1 MAAATTSPPAQRADG
16 ELSHKQIVTIIVGLM
31 MGMFLAALDQNIVGT
46 SIKTIADELQGLS
59 LQAWVTTAYLITS
72 TIATPLYGRL
82 SDIYGRKSFFMSAIT
97 IFIIGS
103 AMCSFS
109 QSMYQLAIFRAI
121 QGIGAGGLFSLAL
134 AIVGDIVPP
143 RERSRYQGYFLAVFG
158 TSSVFGPVIGG
169 FFAQADKIFGITG
182 WRWVFLV
189 NVPVGIAALLVVW
202 RTLHLRHVRRE
213 ATIDWTG
220 ATLLVVALVPL
231 LVVAEQGREWGWTSN
246 TSIAM
251 YVVGLVGLAG
261 FVWAEYRAG
270 DNALIPLRIFRNR
283 AIAIALGGG
292 FVIGAGMFGGMLVIP
307 QYLQIVHGAT
317 PTASGI
323 MMLPMVLGM
332 MISSVVSGQLITRTG
347 KIRIFPM
354 IGVVLMVAALL
365 LLSRISAD
373 TGMPIVMAFMALFG
387 LGLGNTMQ
395 PLTLAVQA
403 AVHPREM
410 GMATSAATFFRQ
422 IGGTLGVAVFL
433 SVLFGTVGANIQT
446 AFADAAKDPTFLA
459 AMRNPQVLADP
470 TNAAFVRA
478 LAARDSSAL
487 SGVLADS
494 SVIGKLDPVLSH
506 PFKVGFATSMDL
518 VFLLGAA
525 VCAVGVLVLIFM
537 PEVTLSNR
545 SGAARTAAEAGDAPA
560 GVGVGVGE
568 RRATPARSISHDLT
582 SVAAMEAAGHTLDEL
597 PDSDEDDEPQFALP
611 PH

>member
-1 MAAATTSPPAQRADG
+1 MAATTASPPAPRADG

-82 SDIYGRKSFFMSAIT
+82 SDIYGRKAFFMSAIT
-97 IFIIGS
+97 IFIVGS

-134 AIVGDIVPP
+134 AIIGDIVPP

-189 NVPVGIAALLVVW
+189 NVPVGIVALAVVW
-202 RTLHLRHVRRE
+202 HTLHLRHVRRE
-213 ATIDWTG
+213 ATIDWAG
-220 ATLLVVALVPL
+220 ATFLVVALVPL
-231 LVVAEQGREWGWTSN
+231 LVVAEQGREWGWTSGI
-246 TSIAM
+246 SMAM
-251 YVVGLVGLAG
+251 YAVGLVGLAG

-317 PTASGI
+317 PTGSGI

-347 KIRIFPM
+347 KIRIFPLV
-354 IGVVLMVAALL
+354 GVTLMVTALL

-373 TGMPIVMAFMALFG
+373 TGLPIVMAFMALFG

-410 GMATSAATFFRQ
+410 GMATSSATFFRQ

-433 SVLFGTVGANIQT
+433 SVLFGTVGANIQS
-446 AFADAAKDPTFLA
+446 AFADAAKDPAFLA

-470 TNAAFVRA
+470 TNAAFVKA
-478 LAARDSSAL
+478 LAARDTSAL

-494 SVIGKLDPVLSH
+494 SVIGKLDPVLAH

-525 VCAVGVLVLIFM
+525 VCAIGVVVLLFM

-545 SGAARTAAEAGDAPA
+545 SGAAQTAAEASADAA
-560 GVGVGVGE
+560 HADAAHA
-568 RRATPARSISHDLT
+568 RRAVPERSVSHDLT
-582 SVAAMEAAGHTLDEL
+582 SAAAMEAAGHTLDEL
-597 PDSDEDDEPQFALP
+597 RDADDEDEAQFVPP